1 MLIQIE
7 CSLQFIQICASILGI
22 AKDDTNN
29 VCRVHT
35 KIATIFK
42 DFSRTT
48 FNFQGP
54 PARKVIHRLFKNANS
69 QSTLTELS
77 ALNSLLHHLLYIF
90 QFTCLTLIINSCIRQ
105 KTLYVNHLY
114 VLLWFLFCLGHP
126 KRIKKHFPLFLLKDL
141 HRNLKTFQGLTLVW
155 FLWLFLHSILKLY
168 IVHQIKERL
177 QNMGASTMLRVIM
190 NTIRSQTCKCS

>member
-1 MLIQIE
+1 MEIIFTNLFSQKIILKVNTQIE
-7 CSLQFIQICASILGI
+7 CSLQFIQICASILSI
-22 AKDDTNN
+22 AKDDANN

-48 FNFQGP
+48 FDFQGL

-77 ALNSLLHHLLYIF
+77 ALNSLHHHLLCIF

-105 KTLYVNHLY
+105 KNPLCKSPLSS
-114 VLLWFLFCLGHP
+114 LMIFFLSWTS
-126 KRIKKHFPLFLLKDL
+126 KKD
-141 HRNLKTFQGLTLVW
+141 
-155 FLWLFLHSILKLY
+155 
-168 IVHQIKERL
+168 
-177 QNMGASTMLRVIM
+177 
-190 NTIRSQTCKCS
+190 

>member
-1 MLIQIE
+1 MEIIFTNLFSQKIILNVNTQIE
-7 CSLQFIQICASILGI
+7 CSLQFIQICASILSIGM
-22 AKDDTNN
+22 DDTNN
-29 VCRVHT
+29 YECRVHT
-35 KIATIFK
+35 QIENIFK
-42 DFSRTT
+42 HFSRTT
-48 FNFQGP
+48 FDFQGL

-77 ALNSLLHHLLYIF
+77 ALNSLLHHLRCIF

-141 HRNLKTFQGLTLVW
+141 HGNLRTFQGLTLV
-155 FLWLFLHSILKLY
+155 
-168 IVHQIKERL
+168 
-177 QNMGASTMLRVIM
+177 
-190 NTIRSQTCKCS
+190 